1 MSSVAIEVPAAV
13 AAAQAV
19 VSPVRQLVSPGSIL
33 LPVNGQSAARVAA
46 EHLARSMGGVGGTQV
61 HLLHVTPFIHRHIGR
76 FLPAR
81 AAQDYARQRAAAA
94 IDPVLRL
101 LKLAGVNT
109 TVHVARSR
117 DVAAEI
123 IAVANRE
130 QCTRI
135 VMGATRK
142 SALVRSVTNSVTG
155 RVLAGA
161 PMPVEI
167 IAGNAAS
174 AWQRIG
180 VPAGVGAGLALA
192 ALMIELD

>member
-1 MSSVAIEVPAAV
+1 MSSIAIEVPAAV
-13 AAAQAV
+13 AAAQEAV
-19 VSPVRQLVSPGSIL
+19 GPVRQPAPQVSIL

-46 EHLARSMGGVGGTQV
+46 EHLTRSLGGLAGTHV

-76 FLPAR
+76 FLPTR
-81 AAQDYARQRAAAA
+81 AVQDYARQRAATA
-94 IDPVLRL
+94 IEPVLRL
-101 LKLAGVNT
+101 LKLAGVDT

-117 DVAAEI
+117 DIAAEI

-130 QCTRI
+130 QCARI
-135 VMGATRK
+135 VMGADRK
-142 SALVRSVTNSVTG
+142 SALVRAVTNSVTG

-180 VPAGVGAGLALA
+180 VPAGLGAGLALA
-192 ALMIELD
+192 ALLIELD